1 MYVCIV
7 YVRHLVKQFKF
18 IFAKCSRASRK
29 CKYGQNGKGKYLTI
43 GLYLFWLVCNFFKIL
58 FCSKNH
64 F

>member
-29 CKYGQNGKGKYLTI
+29 CKYGQNGKAKYLDHVYF
-43 GLYLFWLVCNFFKIL
+43 GLCATFTKFSFA
-58 FCSKNH
+58 
-64 F
+64 